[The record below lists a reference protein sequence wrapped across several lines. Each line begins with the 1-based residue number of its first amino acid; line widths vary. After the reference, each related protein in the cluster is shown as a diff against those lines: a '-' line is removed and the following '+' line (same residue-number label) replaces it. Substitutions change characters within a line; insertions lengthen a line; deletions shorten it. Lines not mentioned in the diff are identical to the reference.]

1 MSLNVYKDKIVNG
14 TVRANVF
21 IKNGGINDDILT
33 GNGGELSYIEDVRGH
48 NPNVLQIS
56 STASSNIID
65 NLPTQIFQ
73 LGEIPD
79 TIVVL
84 PCGGG
89 TLDFSDIINGL
100 IDHNIDITKN
110 RLHIYLLYITGNV
123 TLAGAMVSPFVDY
136 SGSPTAQPLLAKNNS
151 YKLECYF
158 VDSVNRKN
166 YPYPICFCDV
176 TPFNRVDGRN
186 LVDAHEAFDY
196 ALGVKDM
203 PQ

>member
-1 MSLNVYKDKIVNG
+1 MATSFRDEIIQG
-14 TVRANVF
+14 SITANSF
-21 IKNGGINDDILT
+21 IKNGGTADEILLGSGQT
-33 GNGGELSYIEDVRGH
+33 LSYIDDIRGH
-48 NPNVLQIS
+48 NPGVIRIG
-56 STASSNIID
+56 STVASNIISL
-65 NLPTQIFQ
+65 LPNAIFQ
-73 LGEIPD
+73 LGEIHD

-89 TLDFSDIINGL
+89 TLDFSYIINGL

>member
-1 MSLNVYKDKIVNG
+1 MATSFRDEIIQG
-14 TVRANVF
+14 SITANSF
-21 IKNGGINDDILT
+21 IKNGGTADEILLGSGQT
-33 GNGGELSYIEDVRGH
+33 LSYIDDIRGH
-48 NPNVLQIS
+48 NPGVIRIG
-56 STASSNIID
+56 STVASNIISL
-65 NLPTQIFQ
+65 LPNAIFQ
-73 LGEIPD
+73 LGEIHD

-89 TLDFSDIINGL
+89 TLDFSYIINGL

-176 TPFNRVDGRN
+176 TPFYRVDGRN
-186 LVDAHEAFDY
+186 LVDANKDFDY
-196 ALGVKDM
+196 ALGVQDM
-203 PQ
+203 PK